1 MLKKIILKLFR
12 SLIKII
18 LPIVFKILIKLKLNR
33 RVINFLNDKSYNSN
47 NSYNFTKTIKN
58 ILNDKKIIALDV
70 GAQGGFNSDNFFPK
84 KYNCFFENI
93 LIEPIEAEAKKLN
106 KDKYTINKG
115 VWSKQEKRKLY
126 ILDNRLG
133 SSSMYEPD
141 INNFDLHN
149 IKKDNYKNYDI
160 TRTVEINCDSINN
173 LLTELNLK
181 NLDYLKIDTQGAEL
195 EILNGLGNYKPLLIK
210 IEAHIFSMYKDVPS
224 WHKLLNL
231 LYELNYVV
239 IDWKGIGE
247 HNSRVP
253 AEIDMILIPNF
264 NNDNGKN
271 LIINSKQKFISLML
285 IFGQLSLLKLILKRF
300 NVNMK
305 DLEKIEDLY
314 FN

>member
-18 LPIVFKILIKLKLNR
+18 LPIIFKILIKLKLNR
-33 RVINFLNDKSYNSN
+33 RVINFLNDKSYYSN
-47 NSYNFTKTIKN
+47 NSYDFTKTIKN
-58 ILNDKKIIALDV
+58 RLNDKKIIALDV

-84 KYNCFFENI
+84 KYNCFFKDI
-93 LIEPIEAEAKKLN
+93 LIEPIETEAKKLN
-106 KDKYTINKG
+106 KNKYTINKG

-149 IKKDNYKNYDI
+149 IRKDNYKNYDI
-160 TRTVEINCDSINN
+160 TRTIEINCDSINN
-173 LLTELNLK
+173 LLSELNLK

-305 DLEKIEDLY
+305 DLEKFEDLY

>member
-84 KYNCFFENI
+84 KYNCFFKDI
-93 LIEPIEAEAKKLN
+93 LIEPIETEAKKLN
-106 KDKYTINKG
+106 KNKYTINKG
-115 VWSKQEKRKLY
+115 MWSKQEKRKLY

-149 IKKDNYKNYDI
+149 IRKDNYKNYDI
-160 TRTVEINCDSINN
+160 TRTIEINCDSINN
-173 LLTELNLK
+173 LLSELNLK

>member
-58 ILNDKKIIALDV
+58 VLNDKKIIALDV

>member
-93 LIEPIEAEAKKLN
+93 LIEPIETEAKKLN

-149 IKKDNYKNYDI
+149 IRKDNYKNYDI
-160 TRTVEINCDSINN
+160 TRTIEINCDSINN
-173 LLTELNLK
+173 LLSELNLE

-210 IEAHIFSMYKDVPS
+210 IEAHIFSMNKDVPS

-305 DLEKIEDLY
+305 DLEKFEDLY

>member
-58 ILNDKKIIALDV
+58 VLNDKKIIALDV

-93 LIEPIEAEAKKLN
+93 LIEPIETEAKKLN
-106 KDKYTINKG
+106 KDKYIINKG

-149 IKKDNYKNYDI
+149 IRKDNYKNYDI
-160 TRTVEINCDSINN
+160 TRTIEINCDSINN
-173 LLTELNLK
+173 LLSELNLK

>member
-18 LPIVFKILIKLKLNR
+18 LPIIFKILIKLKLNR

-93 LIEPIEAEAKKLN
+93 LIEPIETEAKKLN

-149 IKKDNYKNYDI
+149 IRKDNYKNYDI
-160 TRTVEINCDSINN
+160 TRTIEINCDSINN
-173 LLTELNLK
+173 LLSELNLE

-285 IFGQLSLLKLILKRF
+285 IFGQLSLLKLILKRL

-305 DLEKIEDLY
+305 DLEKFEDLY

>member
-1 MLKKIILKLFR
+1 MFKNRIMKLSR
-12 SLIKII
+12 SLLKII
-18 LPIVFKILIKLKLNR
+18 LPTIFKILIKLKLNR

-47 NSYNFTKTIKN
+47 NSYDFTKILKN
-58 ILNDKKIIALDV
+58 ILNDKKIVALDV

-84 KYNCFFENI
+84 KYNCFFEDI
-93 LIEPIEAEAKKLN
+93 LIEPIETEAKKLN
-106 KDKYTINKG
+106 KNKYTINKG
-115 VWSKQEKRKLY
+115 MWSKQEKRKLY

-149 IKKDNYKNYDI
+149 IRKDNYKNYDI
-160 TRTVEINCDSINN
+160 TRTIEINCDSINN
-173 LLTELNLK
+173 LLSELNLK

-210 IEAHIFSMYKDVPS
+210 IEAHIFSMYKDVPG

-264 NNDNGKN
+264 NNNNGKN

-285 IFGQLSLLKLILKRF
+285 IFGQLSLLKLILKRL

-305 DLEKIEDLY
+305 DLEKFEDLY

>member
-115 VWSKQEKRKLY
+115 VWSKQERRKLY

-285 IFGQLSLLKLILKRF
+285 IFGQLSLLKLILKRL

-305 DLEKIEDLY
+305 DLEKFEDLY

>member
-115 VWSKQEKRKLY
+115 VWSKQERRKLY

-264 NNDNGKN
+264 NNNNGKN